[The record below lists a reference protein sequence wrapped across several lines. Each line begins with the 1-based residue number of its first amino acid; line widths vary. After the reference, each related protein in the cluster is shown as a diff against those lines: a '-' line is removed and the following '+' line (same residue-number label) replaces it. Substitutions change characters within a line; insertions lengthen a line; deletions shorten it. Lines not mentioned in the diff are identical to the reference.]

1 MAGGLA
7 TIFNTTVLKGRRSG
21 KVEERCSRGRTFPPS
36 RSLAFFKWEG
46 RYGNSGC
53 QKKHSLRVSLF
64 TLVLLLSHYL
74 TETRVELGLW
84 FSRDFSLL
92 WGRRKKKKTRVF
104 GSFFVAVLEHHD

>member
-7 TIFNTTVLKGRRSG
+7 TIFNTTILKGLSSG
-21 KVEERCSRGRTFPPS
+21 KVEERCSRGRNFPPS
-36 RSLAFFKWEG
+36 RSLAFFKWEE
-46 RYGNSGC
+46 RDGNSGC
-53 QKKHSLRVSLF
+53 RKKHSLRVSLF

-92 WGRRKKKKTRVF
+92 WGGKKKTLVF